1 MSLSKQHSP
10 LVSHGNR
17 HRRLS
22 TDCLS
27 LQEECMWQKSTQQI
41 LQGKDARPPKF
52 AWFPATCEQTPGYTS
67 AEGRQKYENKIDKIG
82 RLINFIFYKLNK
94 PNNFS
99 TSVGFHLMG
108 LTINTKTDA
117 LLGRSTSSTATTSLS
132 WGGTTRRALRNVS
145 I

>member
-52 AWFPATCEQTPGYTS
+52 AWFPATREQTPGYTS

-82 RLINFIFYKLNK
+82 RINFIFHKLNK

-132 WGGTTRRALRNVS
+132 GGSTTRRVLRSVF